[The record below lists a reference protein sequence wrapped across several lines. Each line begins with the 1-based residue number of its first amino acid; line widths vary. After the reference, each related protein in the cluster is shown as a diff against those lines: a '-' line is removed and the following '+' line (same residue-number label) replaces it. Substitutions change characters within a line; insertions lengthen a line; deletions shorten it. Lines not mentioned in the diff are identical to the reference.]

1 MMQDENRTKEQL
13 ARELQ
18 ELRERVRELEQS
30 EAECLQMEKGI
41 REQTD
46 FLNLVLESIPH
57 PFYVIDASDYTIK
70 LANSATYAGTLKKG
84 TTCHELTH
92 RRDKPCESDEH
103 PCPLRIVKETKK
115 PVTVE
120 HVHYDEDGNAKNV
133 EIHAYPI
140 FDEDGNVIQV
150 IESSIDITERRKAQE
165 ALKKSSEEIKLFAYS
180 VVHDLRSPSV
190 GIYVLTERL
199 NKGYRHVLDER
210 AKGYC
215 DQILEASRQIALL
228 VSNINIY
235 VSSKEIPLTI
245 ESLRLGE
252 ILQIVKDEFS
262 PQLDIRQIGWSQPQN
277 MPEIRADRLSLLRVF
292 RNLVDNALKYGGED
306 LSQISIAYQEQDGFH
321 VVSVSD
327 DGVGIKGKDSEKIF
341 EVFQRDETSVGTE
354 GTGLGL
360 AIVREV
366 AEQHGGKVK
375 VESGPDKGTTF
386 YISIS
391 KQL

>member
-1 MMQDENRTKEQL
+1 MRDETTTKEQL
-13 ARELQ
+13 TREL
-18 ELRERVRELEQS
+18 EALRKRVRELEQS

-41 REQTD
+41 RKQTD

-70 LANSATYAGTLKKG
+70 LANSATYAGTSGKG

-92 RRDKPCESDEH
+92 RSDKPCESDDH
-103 PCPLRIVKETKK
+103 PCPLRIVKETKE

-120 HVHYDEDGNAKNV
+120 HVHYDEDGNPKNV
-133 EIHAYPI
+133 EVHAYPI
-140 FDEDGNVIQV
+140 FDEDGNVSQV
-150 IESSIDITERRKAQE
+150 VESSIDITERRKAQD
-165 ALKKSSEEIKLFAYS
+165 ALKKSSEEIKRFAYS

-190 GIYVLTERL
+190 GIYGLTERL

-215 DQILEASRQIALL
+215 EQILEASRQIALL

-252 ILQIVKDEFS
+252 VLQMVKDEFS
-262 PQLDIRQIGWSQPQN
+262 PQLDVRQIGWSQPQN
-277 MPEIRADRLSLLRVF
+277 MPEIKADRLSLLRVF

-306 LSQISIAYQEQDGFH
+306 LSQINIGYQEQDGFH

-327 DGVGIKGKDSEKIF
+327 DGVGIKGKDSKKIF
-341 EVFQRDETSVGTE
+341 EVFQRDQTSAGTE
-354 GTGLGL
+354 GSGLGL